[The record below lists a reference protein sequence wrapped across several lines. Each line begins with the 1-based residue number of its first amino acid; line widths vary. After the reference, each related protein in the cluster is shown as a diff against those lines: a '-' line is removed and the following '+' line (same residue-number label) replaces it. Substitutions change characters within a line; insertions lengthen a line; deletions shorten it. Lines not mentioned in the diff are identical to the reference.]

1 MKPAVF
7 HAAAKAAVRS
17 FPEGVRRE
25 LGKAI
30 FDLQRGETLTMPLSR
45 AMPSLA
51 AGAAELRVRGQDGIY
66 RAFYYARSA
75 RGILI
80 FHAFV
85 KKSQV
90 SPKRELVLGRARL
103 KELLNEED

>member
-1 MKPAVF
+1 M
-7 HAAAKAAVRS
+7 RS
-17 FPEGVRRE
+17 FPKDVRRE

-45 AMPSLA
+45 PMPSLA
-51 AGAAELRVRGQDGIY
+51 AGAAELRVRGRGGNY
-66 RAFYYARSA
+66 RAFYYSRSA

-80 FHAFV
+80 FHAFA

-90 SPKRELVLGRARL
+90 PPKQELDLGRKRL
-103 KELLNEED
+103 KELLYEEG